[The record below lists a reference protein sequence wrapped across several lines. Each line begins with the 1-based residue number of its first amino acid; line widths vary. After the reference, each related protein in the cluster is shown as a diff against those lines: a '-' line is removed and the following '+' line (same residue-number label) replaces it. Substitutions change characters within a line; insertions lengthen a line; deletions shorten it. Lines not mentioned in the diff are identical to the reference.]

1 VPVLIG
7 AWALAG
13 FYLGLSAEVLQ
24 DIFKID
30 SGLTDGAAVTI
41 ATGAGALTV
50 YASKRVAPRVTAI
63 IGTAALTL
71 GMLATLVA
79 VAAHNLPLF
88 IAGDAVGGIGVGAGF
103 AAAMAL
109 VIPHARPHER
119 GEVFASVYIVSY
131 LSLGLPALIAG
142 LLVTP
147 FGLLPVTIG
156 YTIFAVAAA
165 AAGLGT
171 HLVRRV
177 GDRNRRALPRWSR
190 YGSACGMAG
199 KGKPEHALR
208 KHPTARLARSPLGV
222 SNG

>member
-24 DIFKID
+24 DIFKVD
-30 SGLTDGAAVTI
+30 SGLTDGAAVAV

-50 YASKRVAPRVTAI
+50 YIAKRVAPRVTAI
-63 IGTAALTL
+63 IGTAALAL

-79 VAAHNLPLF
+79 VETHNLSLF
-88 IAGDAVGGIGVGAGF
+88 IIGDAVGGTAIGAGF

-109 VIPHARPHER
+109 VTPHARAHER
-119 GEVFASVYIVSY
+119 GEVFASIYIVSY

-147 FGLLPVTIG
+147 FGLLPVIIG
-156 YTIFAVAAA
+156 FAIFAVAAA

-171 HLVRRV
+171 QLIGRV
-177 GDRNRRALPRWSR
+177 GDRRPEPRAL
-190 YGSACGMAG
+190 SAREAQQ
-199 KGKPEHALR
+199 EQ
-208 KHPTARLARSPLGV
+208 V
-222 SNG
+222 SADPS

>member
-1 VPVLIG
+1 MLTIRKNSVSADVGPARQLLTGRQSRVSRRPGALRSLRPRAAVPAAARREFAAAAPVLIG

-71 GMLATLVA
+71 GMLATL
-79 VAAHNLPLF
+79 
-88 IAGDAVGGIGVGAGF
+88 
-103 AAAMAL
+103 
-109 VIPHARPHER
+109 
-119 GEVFASVYIVSY
+119 
-131 LSLGLPALIAG
+131 
-142 LLVTP
+142 T
-147 FGLLPVTIG
+147 
-156 YTIFAVAAA
+156 AVAAA
-165 AAGLGT
+165 AVGLGT

-177 GDRNRRALPRWSR
+177 GGRRSEPAGSRAL
-190 YGSACGMAG
+190 
-199 KGKPEHALR
+199 E
-208 KHPTARLARSPLGV
+208 PL
-222 SNG
+222 